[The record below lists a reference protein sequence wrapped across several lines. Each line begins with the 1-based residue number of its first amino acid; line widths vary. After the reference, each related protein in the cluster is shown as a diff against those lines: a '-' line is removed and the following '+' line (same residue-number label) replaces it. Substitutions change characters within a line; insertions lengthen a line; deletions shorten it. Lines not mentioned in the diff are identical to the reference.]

1 MAGMGHNKPF
11 VSPNS
16 LSNEDKKKLRNVI
29 YALNDSMTRAAAER
43 DLQKEAINEI
53 FDELGI
59 DKKIVRKMAKA
70 YFMANYNNMVEEEK
84 NFQDFYDSIIKEN

>member
-16 LSNEDKKKLRNVI
+16 LSNEDKKKLKNVI

-84 NFQDFYDSIIKEN
+84 NFQDFYDSVIKEN

>member
-16 LSNEDKKKLRNVI
+16 LSNEDKKKLKNVI
-29 YALNDSMTRAAAER
+29 YALNDSMTRVAAER

-70 YFMANYNNMVEEEK
+70 YFLANYNNMVEEEK
-84 NFQDFYDSIIKEN
+84 NFQDFYDSIIKES

>member
-1 MAGMGHNKPF
+1 MSGIGHNKPF

-16 LSNEDKKKLRNVI
+16 LSNEDKKKLKNVI
-29 YALNDSMTRAAAER
+29 YALNDSMTRVAAER

-70 YFMANYNNMVEEEK
+70 YFMANYNSVVEEEK
-84 NFQDFYDSIIKEN
+84 NFQDFYDAIIKEN

>member
-1 MAGMGHNKPF
+1 MAGIGHNKPF

-16 LSNEDKKKLRNVI
+16 LSNEDKKKLKNVI
-29 YALNDSMTRAAAER
+29 YALNDSMTRVAAEK
-43 DLQKEAINEI
+43 DLQKEAIGEI

-59 DKKIVRKMAKA
+59 DKKIVRKMATA
-70 YFMANYNNMVEEEK
+70 YFRANYNSMVEEER

>member
-1 MAGMGHNKPF
+1 MSGIGHNKPF

-16 LSNEDKKKLRNVI
+16 LSNEDKKKLKNVI
-29 YALNDSMTRAAAER
+29 YALNDSMTRVAAER
-43 DLQKEAINEI
+43 DLQKEAISEI

-70 YFMANYNNMVEEEK
+70 YFMANYNSVVEEEK
-84 NFQDFYDSIIKEN
+84 NFQDFYDAIIKEG